1 LNEEEERRK
10 KIIFRRGEDRHGRA
24 TFGMGRGNLLV
35 FVCFGQ
41 VIRHGRA
48 LIGTT
53 RAKASGD

>member
-1 LNEEEERRK
+1 MRK
-10 KIIFRRGEDRHGRA
+10 KKGEKFSFRREGDWHGRA
-24 TFGMGRGNLLV
+24 TFGTGRAKLLV

-53 RAKASGD
+53 CAKASGH